1 MSAPIPAVLTVVKG
15 GNQNYINVHP
25 TRGEE
30 LARFLRSRG
39 VTCTPPQ
46 PCSDENDSI
55 EVARAVDVNYVQK
68 LLNDW
73 KPAGVDTRTT
83 RSNEC

>member
-1 MSAPIPAVLTVVKG
+1 MSAPISDVLTMVTG

-25 TRGEE
+25 TMGEA

-39 VTCTPPQ
+39 VTCSPPQ

-55 EVARAVDVNYVQK
+55 EVARGVDVNYVQK
-68 LLNDW
+68 LLTGW
-73 KPAGVDTRTT
+73 KPVTENMKSVRP
-83 RSNEC
+83 